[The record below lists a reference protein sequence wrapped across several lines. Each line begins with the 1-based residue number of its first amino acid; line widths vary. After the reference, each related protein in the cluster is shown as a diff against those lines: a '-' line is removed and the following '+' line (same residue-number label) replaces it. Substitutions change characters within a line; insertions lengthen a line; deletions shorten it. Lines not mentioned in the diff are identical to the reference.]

1 MYQMKKVLLGLAAVF
16 VSVGVLSASASA
28 TAPQTDITGV
38 ITENHVA
45 VENAN
50 VTVLCNGHTQMD
62 TTDAF
67 GSYLAIFPIADCPF
81 GVTVKVTAE
90 KNSKSGVATGTVQ
103 GITTKLNLAIV
114 NVAIPEY
121 GIIGAMTAGGAGL
134 AMIAYTRRR
143 QQEQMGL

>member
-1 MYQMKKVLLGLAAVF
+1 MKKLLLGVLVAVF
-16 VSVGVLSASASA
+16 VSAGVASGSASA

-45 VENAN
+45 VAGAN
-50 VTVLCNGHTQMD
+50 VTVLCNGNTQMD

-67 GSYLAIFPIADCPF
+67 GSYLAVFPIAQCPF

-90 KNSKSGVATGTVQ
+90 KDGKSGVATGTVQ

-121 GIIGAMTAGGAGL
+121 GLIGALAAGSAGIG
-134 AMIAYTRRR
+134 MIALMRRR
-143 QQEQMGL
+143 QQQMQV